1 MLMCQ
6 RSCDGAPNMPT
17 TARTSRRNFA
27 CTLGVTLLLPSCAG
41 MGASPASPGAQLSA
55 IEQAT
60 GEISAK
66 AENPA
71 SSSELYYQ
79 SETTKT
85 AGLPFSDAV
94 HVGDLLY
101 LNNQIGNRP
110 GEGFLLD
117 GGFKAQ
123 FSQIMSNIDGV
134 LEANDLSRADIVMC
148 TVTVTDLSVWNELN
162 RLWLANFP
170 DNRLPARNVIGVTA
184 LPLGA
189 TVGVQCVAAY
199 SSGEPSQ

>member
-1 MLMCQ
+1 M
-6 RSCDGAPNMPT
+6 PNT
-17 TARTSRRNFA
+17 TGMSRRHFA
-27 CTLGVTLLLPSCAG
+27 CVLVGSLLLPSCAE
-41 MGASPASPGAQLSA
+41 MGVSSAPPGTRHSA
-55 IEQAT
+55 IEQAAT
-60 GEISAK
+60 DSSAK
-66 AENPA
+66 AENHV
-71 SSSELYYQ
+71 SSKTRYYR
-79 SETTKT
+79 SETAKA

-110 GEGFLLD
+110 GEGFLVD

-123 FSQIMSNIDGV
+123 FAQIMRNIDRV

-148 TVTVTDLSVWNELN
+148 TVAVTDLAVWSELN
-162 RLWLANFP
+162 RLWLTNFS
-170 DNRLPARNVIGVTA
+170 DSRLPARNVIGVTA

-189 TVGVQCVAAY
+189 SVGVQCIAAY